1 MLEPVLIC
9 DRVFLRAAPE
19 PPEAVIDSI
28 SLGSTFRFRPMETL
42 DPLLLSMVTLGFAFT
57 LTVFVVAFRQV
68 DRSEKERA
76 QLNRM
81 RGRLNRLLQHRS

>member
-1 MLEPVLIC
+1 
-9 DRVFLRAAPE
+9 
-19 PPEAVIDSI
+19 
-28 SLGSTFRFRPMETL
+28 METL

-81 RGRLNRLLQHRS
+81 RGRLNKLLQHRS

>member
-1 MLEPVLIC
+1 MIEFSSGQLP
-9 DRVFLRAAPE
+9 
-19 PPEAVIDSI
+19 
-28 SLGSTFRFRPMETL
+28 SLQMPSLTQLLWNPTFRFRPMETL

-57 LTVFVVAFRQV
+57 LTVFFVAFRQV

-81 RGRLNRLLQHRS
+81 RGRLNKLLQHRS

>member
-1 MLEPVLIC
+1 
-9 DRVFLRAAPE
+9 
-19 PPEAVIDSI
+19 
-28 SLGSTFRFRPMETL
+28 METL
-42 DPLLLSMVTLGFAFT
+42 DPVLLSMFALGFAFT
-57 LTVFVVAFRQV
+57 MTVFFVAFRQV